1 MGQEPVDVAQTLG
14 RRHAGVVGR
23 VVLGAEQPEQ
33 PAHLDESLPG
43 GDLDAAEGV
52 ASDLRPLVDDVVR
65 DAGLDG
71 DDAHRVGHHV
81 VQVAGDPQP
90 LRA

>member
-1 MGQEPVDVAQTLG
+1 MPESSVASSF
-14 RRHAGVVGR
+14 
-23 VVLGAEQPEQ
+23 GAEQPEH
-33 PAHLDESLPG
+33 PAHLDEPLPR
-43 GDLDAAEGV
+43 GDLDAAERV
-52 ASDLRPLVDDVVR
+52 AGDLGPLVDDVMR